1 MGLEGRII
9 KVDRRK
15 RRAKIQLEMNDSP
28 ISFDLG
34 FDVLEAVKGT
44 AG

>member
-1 MGLEGRII
+1 MEGKII

-28 ISFDLG
+28 MTFDLA
-34 FDVLEAVKGT
+34 FEVIEAIKDKP
-44 AG
+44 A